1 MSENTAESSHF
12 DNTGLW
18 EEPWTPTRQE
28 GEALPISRIVQE
40 AVGSASMCWESV
52 NKAGIFNSERAEWVA
67 GGAIAA
73 IERAVWERQ
82 NPITEICAAVDP
94 EVGIPELSEDG
105 KQWQLQRKADQSDLI
120 NWILHYKNPADDA
133 EKLRQI
139 RLVME

>member
-1 MSENTAESSHF
+1 MSENNAESII

-18 EEPWTPTRQE
+18 TEPWTPTARE
-28 GEALPISRIVQE
+28 GEALQISQIVQE
-40 AVGSASMCWESV
+40 AVGSASMCWENV

-73 IERAVWERQ
+73 IERVAWQQQ
-82 NPITEICAAVDP
+82 NPTVELCVEADP
-94 EVGIPELSEDG
+94 EIGMAELSEEG

-120 NWILHYKNPADDA
+120 NWILHYKNPADESD
-133 EKLRQI
+133 KLRQI